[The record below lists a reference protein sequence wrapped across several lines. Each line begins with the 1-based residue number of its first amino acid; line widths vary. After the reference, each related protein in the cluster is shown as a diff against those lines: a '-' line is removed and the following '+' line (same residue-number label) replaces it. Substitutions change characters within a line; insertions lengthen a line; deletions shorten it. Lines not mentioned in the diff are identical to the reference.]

1 LQTQASGPGAWD
13 GVSNSKDLGMADK
26 IKIAKINNYILL
38 ACCVFLLFVILCLK
52 KESFELME
60 LYHADN
66 RELVIESS
74 HKDALIEKQ
83 NRKIA
88 ALEKLLFRFL

>member
-1 LQTQASGPGAWD
+1 MT
-13 GVSNSKDLGMADK
+13 DK
-26 IKIAKINNYILL
+26 LKIARINNYLLL

-66 RELVIESS
+66 RKLVIESS
-74 HKDALIEKQ
+74 HKDALIEAQK
-83 NRKIA
+83 RKIVV
-88 ALEKLLFRFL
+88 LEKLLSRFL

>member
-1 LQTQASGPGAWD
+1 
-13 GVSNSKDLGMADK
+13 MADK
-26 IKIAKINNYILL
+26 IKIAQINNYLLL
-38 ACCVFLLFVILCLK
+38 ACCVFLLIVILCLK

-74 HKDALIEKQ
+74 HKDALIEEQ
-83 NRKIA
+83 NRRIANLERLLSWFLWQPQVSPGAKEDKI
-88 ALEKLLFRFL
+88 